1 MKEYN
6 FAELGYFS
14 ERECS
19 AIKDFLQGGTYMNFD
34 ITWCNSAGNC
44 ILIMKTDYDGDP
56 QEVKNF
62 FLHYALGKIF
72 ELKRA
77 V

>member
-19 AIKDFLQGGTYMNFD
+19 AIKDCLQGSTYYEF
-34 ITWCNSAGNC
+34 
-44 ILIMKTDYDGDP
+44 
-56 QEVKNF
+56 
-62 FLHYALGKIF
+62 
-72 ELKRA
+72 
-77 V
+77 